1 MKKFLL
7 FDNDGILVDTEQYY
21 YRASKEI
28 LAEVGL
34 DLTHD
39 IFRDISLIQGKGV
52 WSAFPERLSDPEEV
66 QKLRDKRDLLYRSFL
81 ETEPITIPG
90 VEEVINELS
99 KSYRM
104 CIVTSALKG
113 DFLTIHE
120 RTGLLSYFEFF
131 LANGEYPR
139 SKPNPDPYLT
149 ALEKIG
155 GKPEEAVVIE
165 DSLRGVQAGVNAE
178 ITTVAIPTEMTAGSD
193 FSIADH
199 RIKSIKELP
208 DLLKIL

>member
-1 MKKFLL
+1 MKNYLL

-39 IFRDISLIQGKGV
+39 IFREISLIQGKGV
-52 WSAFPERLSDPEEV
+52 WSAFPELSDEAQV
-66 QKLRDKRDLLYRSFL
+66 QALRDKRDKLYRSFL
-81 ETEPITIPG
+81 EREPITIPG
-90 VEEVINELS
+90 VEEVIRELS
-99 KSYRM
+99 SSYRM

-120 RTGLLSYFEFF
+120 RTGLLPYFEFY
-131 LANGEYPR
+131 LANGEYAR

-165 DSLRGVQAGVNAE
+165 DSLRGIQAGVNAG

-199 RIKSIKELP
+199 RISSITELP
-208 DLLKIL
+208 ALLKHL